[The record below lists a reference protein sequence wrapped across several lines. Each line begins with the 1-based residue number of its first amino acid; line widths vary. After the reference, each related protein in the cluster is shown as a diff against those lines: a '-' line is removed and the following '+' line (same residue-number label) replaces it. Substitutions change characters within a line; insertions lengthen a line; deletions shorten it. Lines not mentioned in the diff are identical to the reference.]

1 MKRQFKFPEVL
12 LYQSTYVWI
21 KDIGRGVYAIGITDY
36 AQYLL
41 DDIVT
46 ISLPVD
52 DYVEQGDELISIES
66 IYETIEIESPFTG
79 KIIEIN
85 DDVKDNPELL
95 NEDAFSSWILKIEIT
110 DDEELDD
117 LYTADEVFDLFQ
129 EELEEQG
136 DEELTKEF
144 GAFVQF
150 NDDNEDGWV

>member
-1 MKRQFKFPEVL
+1 MKRQFRFPEAL

-79 KIIEIN
+79 KIVEIN

-95 NEDAFSSWILKIEIT
+95 NEDAFGSWILKIEIS
-110 DDEELDD
+110 DEEELDD